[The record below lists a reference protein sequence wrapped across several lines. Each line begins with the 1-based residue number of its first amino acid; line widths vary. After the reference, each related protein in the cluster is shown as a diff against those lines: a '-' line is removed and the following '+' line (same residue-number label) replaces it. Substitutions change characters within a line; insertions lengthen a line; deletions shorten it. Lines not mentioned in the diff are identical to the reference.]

1 MPDLEAV
8 LLNVEERNKW
18 RQRLATLESQ
28 RQELR
33 SRRERLQDR
42 LRRVRRELARAEQLA
57 RSVAEA
63 RARVL
68 PPSQSDEVRRSTF
81 AIR

>member
-18 RQRLATLESQ
+18 RQRLATLEAQ

-33 SRRERLQDR
+33 HRRDRLMDR
-42 LRRVRRELARAEQLA
+42 LRDLRRELARAERLA

-63 RARVL
+63 RARIL
-68 PPSQSDEVRRSTF
+68 PPSPSDEVRRSTF
-81 AIR
+81 GLR

>member
-18 RQRLATLESQ
+18 RQRLATLEAAG
-28 RQELR
+28 ELR
-33 SRRERLQDR
+33 YRRDRLMDR
-42 LRRVRRELARAEQLA
+42 LRDLRRELARAERLA

-63 RARVL
+63 RARIL
-68 PPSQSDEVRRSTF
+68 PPSPSDEVRRSTF
-81 AIR
+81 GLR

>member
-1 MPDLEAV
+1 VPDLDAV

-28 RQELR
+28 RQELQ
-33 SRRERLQDR
+33 RRRDRLQDR
-42 LRRVRRELARAEQLA
+42 LRHLRRELARAEQLA

-63 RARVL
+63 RARIL
-68 PPSQSDEVRRSTF
+68 PPSPSNEVRPSTF
-81 AIR
+81 GVR